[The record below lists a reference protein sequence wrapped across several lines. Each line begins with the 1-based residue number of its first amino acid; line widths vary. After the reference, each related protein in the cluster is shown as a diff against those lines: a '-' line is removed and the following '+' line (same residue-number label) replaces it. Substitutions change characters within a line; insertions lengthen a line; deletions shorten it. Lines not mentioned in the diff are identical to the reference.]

1 MKTRSSKKLRPDN
14 NTDYE
19 SQSKNVGGL
28 NSFLPSQD
36 SNLAPIEEETVDI
49 PEDHLGSVEFELLES
64 PDSLSVMF
72 ISENVSPYFDFKFPL
87 GSVCTLI
94 VVYSMVYNNSTY
106 SWQQLYQAYVSIQ
119 FIVHF
124 IQGDTMLECYSC
136 QKK

>member
-1 MKTRSSKKLRPDN
+1 
-14 NTDYE
+14 
-19 SQSKNVGGL
+19 
-28 NSFLPSQD
+28 
-36 SNLAPIEEETVDI
+36 
-49 PEDHLGSVEFELLES
+49 
-64 PDSLSVMF
+64 
-72 ISENVSPYFDFKFPL
+72 L

>member
-106 SWQQLYQAYVSIQ
+106 S
-119 FIVHF
+119 
-124 IQGDTMLECYSC
+124 
-136 QKK
+136 